1 MSHFEI
7 WYAVQ
12 AGGKYVHFNKDKD
25 TLEQFEVF
33 YEDFFEGIVELAI
46 SLVTQHKVS
55 SAYVFTETDGSVASV
70 SGNPTEYVAL
80 IEDAKISSI
89 MDFAL
94 ANCLYE
100 DQSSLRQ
107 VILKPITRCDK
118 CRIMYVNGVFY
129 WDYVSETRGRQ
140 SASAEQVLAKVCI
153 PTAGYGDKQHIPCLA
168 KQLHE
173 ADLGLLQKTPAE
185 LHDFV
190 RANNNAIEFEL
201 PDEDY
206 YLAMAKEI
214 RDGQVKFNVGQQVRF
229 STQASVFEVYSH
241 YAPND
246 GSERQYYL
254 KSVTT
259 PSYLQWAL
267 ESDLSDAT

>member
-1 MSHFEI
+1 MAHFEI

-12 AGGKYVHFNKDKD
+12 AGGKYVHFNKDKN
-25 TLEQFEVF
+25 TLEQLEVF
-33 YEDFFEGIVELAI
+33 YEDFEGIVELAI
-46 SLVTQHKVS
+46 SLVTQHKIS

-80 IEDAKISSI
+80 IEDDKISSI
-89 MDFAL
+89 IDFAL
-94 ANCLYE
+94 ANHLYE

-118 CRIMYVNGVFY
+118 CRIMYVNAVFY
-129 WDYVSETRGRQ
+129 WDYVSETKGR
-140 SASAEQVLAKVCI
+140 SAATPEQVLAKVCV

-173 ADLGLLQKTPAE
+173 ADFGLLQKTPAE

-201 PDEDY
+201 PDEEY
-206 YLAMAKEI
+206 YLNMAKEI
-214 RDGQVKFNVGQQVRF
+214 LDGQK
-229 STQASVFEVYSH
+229 
-241 YAPND
+241 
-246 GSERQYYL
+246 
-254 KSVTT
+254 
-259 PSYLQWAL
+259 
-267 ESDLSDAT
+267 

>member
-25 TLEQFEVF
+25 TLEQIEIF
-33 YEDFFEGIVELAI
+33 YEDFEGIVELTI
-46 SLVTQHKVS
+46 SLIL
-55 SAYVFTETDGSVASV
+55 APIE
-70 SGNPTEYVAL
+70 PIEYVAL
-80 IEDAKISSI
+80 IEDDKISSI
-89 MDFAL
+89 IDFAL
-94 ANCLYE
+94 ANHLYE

-118 CRIMYVNGVFY
+118 CRIMYVNAVFY
-129 WDYVSETRGRQ
+129 WDYVSETKGR
-140 SASAEQVLAKVCI
+140 SAATPEQVLAKVCV
-153 PTAGYGDKQHIPCLA
+153 PTARYGDKQHIPCLA

-173 ADLGLLQKTPAE
+173 ADFGLLQKTPAE

-190 RANNNAIEFEL
+190 RANNNSIEFEL

-214 RDGQVKFNVGQQVRF
+214 RDGQV
-229 STQASVFEVYSH
+229 
-241 YAPND
+241 
-246 GSERQYYL
+246 
-254 KSVTT
+254 
-259 PSYLQWAL
+259 
-267 ESDLSDAT
+267 